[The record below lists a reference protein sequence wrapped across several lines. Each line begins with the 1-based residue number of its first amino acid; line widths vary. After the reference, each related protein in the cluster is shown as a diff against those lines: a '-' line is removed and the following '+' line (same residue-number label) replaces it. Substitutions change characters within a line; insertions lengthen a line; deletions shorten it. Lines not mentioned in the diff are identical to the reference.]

1 MKDNHSAVDPTGM
14 PSKLYDD
21 CEEMR

>member
-14 PSKLYDD
+14 FSKLYDD

>member
-14 PSKLYDD
+14 LSKLYDD